1 MCVLFFLFFWSIAFD
16 RERDKLFELNE
27 EFKFTQLNNGAMM
40 PQEGSPSTTVVDTL
54 DMIPP
59 DIK

>member
-1 MCVLFFLFFWSIAFD
+1 MIV
-16 RERDKLFELNE
+16 ERDKLFELNE

-40 PQEGSPSTTVVDTL
+40 PQEGSPSTTGVDTL